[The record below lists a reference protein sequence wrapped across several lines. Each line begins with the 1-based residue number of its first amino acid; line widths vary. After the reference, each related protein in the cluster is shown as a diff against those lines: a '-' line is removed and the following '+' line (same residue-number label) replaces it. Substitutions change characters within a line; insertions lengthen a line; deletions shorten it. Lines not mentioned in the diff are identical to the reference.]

1 MDKFDKLD
9 KINIYAVSDSMGET
23 SEQVAKAVIRQFD
36 IANFEIKR
44 IPYVNDTET
53 IDQLIKKASTEN
65 SFIVFTI
72 VVEELRNY
80 IVDKA
85 YENNVSAV
93 DVMTPVIVP
102 LIKQLGLAPKR
113 EPGLLRKLD
122 EKYFKKVEAIE
133 FAVKYDDGKD
143 TRGILLA
150 DIVLI
155 GVSRTS
161 KTPLSMYLAHKN
173 LKVAN
178 IPLVPEVSPPGEL
191 NLISSKKIIGLII
204 DNEHLNKIRKE
215 RLKTMGLKDTASYA
229 NMERIFSELE
239 YSQKIMKKLNC
250 KVIDTTNKAV
260 EETANIILDYIDDN
274 NK

>member
-1 MDKFDKLD
+1 ME

-23 SEQVAKAVIRQFD
+23 SEQVAKAVIKQFD

-44 IPYVNDTET
+44 VPYVNDKMA
-53 IDQLIKKASTEN
+53 IDNLMLKASKEN

-72 VVEELRNY
+72 VVDELRNY
-80 IVDKA
+80 IVEKSLE
-85 YENNVSAV
+85 YNVSAV
-93 DVMTPVIVP
+93 DVMTPLLIP
-102 LIKQLGLAPKR
+102 LIKQLGLDPKK

-161 KTPLSMYLAHKN
+161 KTPLSMYLANKN
-173 LKVAN
+173 IKVAN
-178 IPLVPEVSPPGEL
+178 IPLVPEVSIPEEL
-191 NLISSKKIIGLII
+191 NLISSKKIIGLTIH
-204 DNEHLNKIRKE
+204 NENLNKIRKE
-215 RLKTMGLKDTASYA
+215 RLKSMGLKDTANYA
-229 NMERIFSELE
+229 NIERIFSELE
-239 YSQKIMKKLNC
+239 YSENIMKKLNC
-250 KVIDTTNKAV
+250 KIIDTTDKAI
-260 EETANIILDYIDDN
+260 EETANIILDYIEDN

>member
-1 MDKFDKLD
+1 MGINDKIE

-23 SEQVAKAVIRQFD
+23 SEQVAKAVIKQFD

-44 IPYVNDTET
+44 VPYVNDTET
-53 IDQLIKKASTEN
+53 IDNLIDKASKEN

-80 IVDKA
+80 IVEKA
-85 YENNVSAV
+85 YKNNVSAV
-93 DVMTPVIVP
+93 DVMTPVLIP

-143 TRGILLA
+143 TKGILLA

-155 GVSRTS
+155 GISRTS

-178 IPLVPEVSPPGEL
+178 IPLVPEVSTPEEL
-191 NLISSKKIIGLII
+191 NLISSKKIVGLIL
-204 DNEHLNKIRKE
+204 DPEHMNKIRKE
-215 RLKTMGLKDTASYA
+215 RLKAMGLKDTANYA
-229 NMERIFSELE
+229 NVERIFAELE
-239 YSQKIMKKLNC
+239 YSQQVMKKLNC
-250 KVIDTTNKAV
+250 KIIDTTNKAV
-260 EETANIILDYIDDN
+260 EETANIILDHIDDY

>member
-1 MDKFDKLD
+1 ME
-9 KINIYAVSDSMGET
+9 KIYIYAVSDSMGET
-23 SEQVAKAVIRQFD
+23 SEQVAKAVIKQFD
-36 IANFEIKR
+36 VADFEIKR
-44 IPYVNDTET
+44 VPYVNDTET
-53 IDQLIKKASTEN
+53 IDKLIERASKEN

-80 IVDKA
+80 IVEKA
-85 YENNVSAV
+85 FEKNVGAV
-93 DVMTPVIVP
+93 DVMTPVILP
-102 LIKQLGLAPKR
+102 LIKQIGLAPKR

-150 DIVLI
+150 DVVLI

-178 IPLVPEVSPPGEL
+178 IPLVPEVSIPEEL
-191 NLISSKKIIGLII
+191 NMISSKKIIGLTL
-204 DNEHLNKIRKE
+204 DSEHLNKIRKE

-229 NMERIFSELE
+229 NLERIFSELE

>member
-1 MDKFDKLD
+1 MEKVS
-9 KINIYAVSDSMGET
+9 IYAASDSLGET
-23 SEQVAKAVIRQFD
+23 AEQVARAVMRQFD
-36 IANFEIKR
+36 VAEFTVKR
-44 IPYVNDTET
+44 FSFINDKET
-53 IDQLIKKASTEN
+53 IDDLISKAREEN
-65 SFIVFTI
+65 SFIVFTL
-72 VVEELRNY
+72 VVEELRDY
-80 IVDKA
+80 LAQQAALYDIG
-85 YENNVSAV
+85 AV
-93 DVMTPVIVP
+93 DILTPVLIP
-102 LIKQLGLAPKR
+102 LVKELGMSPKY

-122 EKYFKKVEAIE
+122 EKYFKKVEAVE

-178 IPLVPEVSPPGEL
+178 IPLVPEVSPPEEL
-191 NLISSKKIIGLII
+191 KHIPSKRIIGLTLNI
-204 DNEHLNKIRKE
+204 DSLFKIRKE
-215 RLKTMGLKDTASYA
+215 RLKAMGLKDTANYA
-229 NMERIFSELE
+229 TRERIFQELE
-239 YSQKIMKKLNC
+239 YAENLMKKLNC

-260 EETANIILDYIDDN
+260 EETATVILNYIQEF

>member
-1 MDKFDKLD
+1 ME
-9 KINIYAVSDSMGET
+9 KIYIYAVSDSMGET
-23 SEQVAKAVIRQFD
+23 SEQVAKAVIKQFD
-36 IANFEIKR
+36 IADFEIKR

-53 IDQLIKKASTEN
+53 IDNLIKKASKEN

-80 IVDKA
+80 IVEKA
-85 YENNVSAV
+85 FENNVGAV
-93 DVMTPVIVP
+93 DVMTPVLHP

-122 EKYFKKVEAIE
+122 DKYFKKVAAIE

-173 LKVAN
+173 IKVAN
-178 IPLVPEVSPPGEL
+178 IPLVPEVSPPEEL
-191 NLISSKKIIGLII
+191 NSISSKKIIGLTLA
-204 DNEHLNKIRKE
+204 NEQLNRIRKE
-215 RLKTMGLKDTASYA
+215 RLKTMGLKDTANYA

-239 YSQKIMKKLNC
+239 YSERIMKKLNC

-274 NK
+274 SR